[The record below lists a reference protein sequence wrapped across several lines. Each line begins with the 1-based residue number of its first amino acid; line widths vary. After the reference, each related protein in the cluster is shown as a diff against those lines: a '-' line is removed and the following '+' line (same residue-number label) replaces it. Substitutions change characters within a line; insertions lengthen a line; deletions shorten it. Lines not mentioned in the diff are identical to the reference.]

1 MIGYF
6 DYTVWL
12 TYLSAISASIG
23 IVASLSGNGHPYI
36 GTLFLLV
43 CGLCDAF
50 DGRVARRKKN
60 RTDSEKNYGIQ
71 IDSLS
76 DLVAFGILP
85 ACVGFAFYRS
95 SQFALTEAGRDVGL
109 TGRIPFPI
117 LTVIMAVY
125 ALAALIRLAYYNVTE
140 QQRQQTET
148 GCRETYTGLPVTSAA
163 IVFPAFLAISQLAGA
178 SYPLIYFG
186 LMLVMAV
193 AFLARFRLKKPGL
206 STILI
211 FVAIGAVEF
220 AILIIARILF
230 HHG

>member
-36 GTLFLLV
+36 GTLFLLI

-163 IVFPAFLAISQLAGA
+163 IVFPAFLAISQLAGT

>member
-36 GTLFLLV
+36 GTLFLLI

-50 DGRVARRKKN
+50 DGRVARWKKN

-163 IVFPAFLAISQLAGA
+163 IVFPAFLAISQLAGT

>member
-12 TYLSAISASIG
+12 TYLSAISASVG
-23 IVASLSGNGHPYI
+23 IVACLFGNGHPYI
-36 GTLFLLV
+36 GTLFLLI

-76 DLVAFGILP
+76 DLIAFGILP

-163 IVFPAFLAISQLAGA
+163 IVFPAFLAISQLTRT

>member
-23 IVASLSGNGHPYI
+23 IVASLSGNEHPYI
-36 GTLFLLV
+36 GTLFLLI

-163 IVFPAFLAISQLAGA
+163 IVFPAFLAISQLAGT

>member
-36 GTLFLLV
+36 GTLFLLI

-50 DGRVARRKKN
+50 DGRVARRKRN

-163 IVFPAFLAISQLAGA
+163 IVFPAFLAISQLAGT

>member
-23 IVASLSGNGHPYI
+23 IVESLSGNGHPYI
-36 GTLFLLV
+36 GTLFLLI

-163 IVFPAFLAISQLAGA
+163 IVFPAFLAISQLAGT

-211 FVAIGAVEF
+211 FVAIGAVVF

>member
-1 MIGYF
+1 
-6 DYTVWL
+6 
-12 TYLSAISASIG
+12 
-23 IVASLSGNGHPYI
+23 
-36 GTLFLLV
+36 
-43 CGLCDAF
+43 
-50 DGRVARRKKN
+50 
-60 RTDSEKNYGIQ
+60 
-71 IDSLS
+71 
-76 DLVAFGILP
+76 
-85 ACVGFAFYRS
+85 
-95 SQFALTEAGRDVGL
+95 
-109 TGRIPFPI
+109 
-117 LTVIMAVY
+117 MAVY

-163 IVFPAFLAISQLAGA
+163 IVFPAFLAISQLAGT

>member
-1 MIGYF
+1 MIGFF

-36 GTLFLLV
+36 GTLFLLI

-76 DLVAFGILP
+76 DLIAFGILP
-85 ACVGFAFYRS
+85 ACIGFAFYRCTM
-95 SQFALTEAGRDVGL
+95 FAMADVGQDPGI

-117 LTVIMAVY
+117 LTVVMAVY

-140 QQRQQTET
+140 QERQQTQT

-163 IVFPAFLAISQLAGA
+163 IVFPAFLVICQLTRT

-206 STILI
+206 TTILI
-211 FVAIGAVEF
+211 LVAIGAVEF
-220 AILIIARILF
+220 AIIMIARMLF

>member
-36 GTLFLLV
+36 GTLFLLI

-109 TGRIPFPI
+109 TGRMPFPI

>member
-36 GTLFLLV
+36 GTLFLLI

-206 STILI
+206 STVLI